1 MRNYDHII
9 KKLISIYPTDKCA
22 LNHNSGYELLVA
34 VILSAQ
40 CTDKRV
46 NEITSTLFKLANT
59 PRKMVELGE
68 EKLYEIIKSCGLGT
82 SKSKNIIK
90 MSKDL
95 LERFDGEIPSKEED
109 LVSLAGVGEKTANV
123 IEAVWFNSPAFAV
136 DTHVFRLANKI
147 GMTAEKT
154 PHNVMVKLKQRISKD
169 LWIDGHYAM
178 VLHGRNCCTAR
189 NPMCESCVIN
199 GDCAYNKK
207 NKRG

>member
-1 MRNYDHII
+1 MLKYDSII

-22 LNHNSGYELLVA
+22 LNHTSAYELLVA

-46 NEITSTLFKLANT
+46 NEVTSTLFKLANS
-59 PRKMVELGE
+59 PKKMLSLGE
-68 EKLYEIIKSCGLGT
+68 GNLYNQIKSCGLGA
-82 SKSKNIIK
+82 SKAKNIIK
-90 MSKDL
+90 MSEDL
-95 LERFDGEIPSKEED
+95 LARFNGAVPSDFDD

-123 IEAVWFNSPAFAV
+123 ILAVWFNEPAFAV

-147 GMTAEKT
+147 GLTSEKT
-154 PHNVMVKLKQRISKD
+154 PHKVMLKLKERIERD

-178 VLHGRNCCTAR
+178 VLHGRNCCTAK
-189 NPMCESCVIN
+189 NPKCTECIIN
-199 GDCAYNKK
+199 TECAYNKK